1 MSKSITGVIDYGV
14 GNIRSVCNAV
24 SAADGTP
31 LLTSDHD
38 KLRKC
43 DRLILPGVGAYSH
56 GMSELKSRG
65 LINLIKEMTNRDV
78 PLLGICLGMQMLANT
93 SLEFG
98 KTQGLGFVD
107 GVVDKLNHADCNI
120 KLRLPH
126 VDWKPIDVVNNSH
139 EWLFKGVDSDA
150 KFYFIHSYALPE
162 TAPHL
167 IAKAE
172 YNSINFAAIVAN
184 KNIIGTQFHPEKS
197 GVNGLQLIKNFLDR
211 G

>member
-1 MSKSITGVIDYGV
+1 MAKSITGVIDYGV

-24 SAADGTP
+24 LAVDGTP

-43 DRLILPGVGAYSH
+43 DRLILPGVGAYGH
-56 GMSELKSRG
+56 GMNELRSRG
-65 LINLIKEMTNRDV
+65 LINLIKEMTDQGV
-78 PLLGICLGMQMLANT
+78 PLLGICLGMQMLAKT

-107 GVVDKLNHADCNI
+107 GVVDKLNHADQNI
-120 KLRLPH
+120 NLRLPH
-126 VDWKPIDVVNNSH
+126 VDWKQIDIVNNS
-139 EWLFKGVDSDA
+139 EKWLFKGIKPDA
-150 KFYFIHSYALPE
+150 KFYFIHSYALSE
-162 TAPHL
+162 KVPHL